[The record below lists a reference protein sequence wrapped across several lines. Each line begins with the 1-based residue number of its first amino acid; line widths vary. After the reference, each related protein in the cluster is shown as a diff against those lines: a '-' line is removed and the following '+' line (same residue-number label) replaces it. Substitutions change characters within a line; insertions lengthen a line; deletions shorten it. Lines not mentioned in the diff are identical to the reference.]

1 MSLQLSDITT
11 DIENALQA
19 AYAAKYIARGP
30 IPIPVVQEPVNMG
43 VGMATDADITAAANY
58 AIYLKVSKW
67 QTDDVQSRP
76 LKISGADMVKR
87 ITGLE
92 ATESD

>member
-1 MSLQLSDITT
+1 
-11 DIENALQA
+11 
-19 AYAAKYIARGP
+19 
-30 IPIPVVQEPVNMG
+30 MG
-43 VGMATDADITAAANY
+43 VDVATDADITAAANY

-92 ATESD
+92 ATEPD